1 MNQTRLKTIKDPYFK
16 KAWSLYEDA
25 FPAEERRFIDAQEE
39 MMLHQQYHVDVILKD
54 SEFIGILFWWEFDDL
69 NYIEHFA
76 TSPKQRNKGVGKS
89 ILQNFIRDKP
99 KPILLETELPDS
111 PINKRR
117 LNFYQRIGFHLNDI
131 SYTLPPIRSDMPPIE
146 LRILTYPQEVSQD
159 MIDDFLKNNHPINI
173 DLKRLRS
180 C

>member
-1 MNQTRLKTIKDPYFK
+1 MKQTRLQTIKDPYFK
-16 KAWSLYEDA
+16 YAWILYEDA
-25 FPAEERRFIDAQEE
+25 FPSEERRFIDAQED
-39 MMLHQQYHVDVILKD
+39 MMLNKQYHVDIILKD
-54 SEFIGILFWWEFDDL
+54 SEFIGILFWWEFDNL

-76 TSPKQRNKGVGKS
+76 TSPNQRNKGYGKT
-89 ILQNFIRDKP
+89 ILQNFILNNS

-111 PINKRR
+111 AINKRR

-131 SYTLPPIRSDMPPIE
+131 LCTLPPIRVDMPPIE
-146 LRILTYPQEVSQD
+146 LRILTYPTEVSQD
-159 MIDDFLKNNHPINI
+159 MIDDFLKNEHPINI

>member
-1 MNQTRLKTIKDPYFK
+1 MKETRLKTIKDPYFK
-16 KAWSLYEDA
+16 NAWALYEDA
-25 FPAEERRFIDAQEE
+25 FPVEERRLIDEQEE
-39 MMLHQQYHVDVILKD
+39 MMKHQQYHVNIILDD

-76 TSPKQRNKGVGKS
+76 TSPNQRNKGYGNS
-89 ILQNFIRDKP
+89 ILQNFIQNNP
-99 KPILLETELPDS
+99 KPILLEAELPDS
-111 PINKRR
+111 AINKRR

-131 SYTLPPIRSDMPPIE
+131 PYSLPPIRLDMPPIE
-146 LRILTYPQEVSQD
+146 LLILTYPKEVSHNTV
-159 MIDDFLKNNHPINI
+159 DDFLKNEHPINI